1 MKIFMILTTVAE
13 GDDHGVGTSFMKYEV
28 NVASA
33 KPSLRL
39 PGDMDV
45 HQFDFMV
52 RVKNLLRVDDVSDP
66 KLDAGMPE
74 RLSIF
79 KMNTCPGVWWL

>member
-1 MKIFMILTTVAE
+1 MILTTVAE

-33 KPSLRL
+33 KRSLRL

-66 KLDAGMPE
+66 KQVMCMSPQFRPASDQAHHQFVEG
-74 RLSIF
+74 S
-79 KMNTCPGVWWL
+79 